1 MGTFCIGSCNACAGE
16 TVIEVRESVSVSSA
30 PQQQMQQPQMQQPQ
44 QQMQQPQQMQQGKP
58 QEVNASGFPK
68 LEQTKEKLLKEIKRV
83 VAGPNGERKVI
94 TYSQEEA
101 AKLAEA
107 GEELIEEEAELFYQE
122 MLAEAEAEMTALEG
136 SLDTF
141 SEMTMDEDPPQKL
154 ISFANEAADFLE
166 KLMAKVTGIACEV
179 AKPTPKF
186 VVTDEEYLK
195 LMEQRVADERR
206 QREEQK
212 ARDKKARRV
221 GFGANVDV
229 REFEGEGGG
238 DDDDIGSK
246 YGSEFSDSSD
256 GSSMYSEGSSMYSEV
271 PEGWEWSEEHQDYI
285 FVGGDAGSFNMQ
297 GEEGGKKGTYVYVE
311 GVDGAEGQYYF
322 VPEGEG
328 GPEFNKEIAG
338 KFTTGAKSSTVE
350 QRGGVL
356 TEQFITGAKATSVE
370 K

>member
-1 MGTFCIGSCNACAGE
+1 MG
-16 TVIEVRESVSVSSA
+16 
-30 PQQQMQQPQMQQPQ
+30 
-44 QQMQQPQQMQQGKP
+44 
-58 QEVNASGFPK
+58 
-68 LEQTKEKLLKEIKRV
+68 
-83 VAGPNGERKVI
+83 
-94 TYSQEEA
+94 
-101 AKLAEA
+101 
-107 GEELIEEEAELFYQE
+107 
-122 MLAEAEAEMTALEG
+122 
-136 SLDTF
+136 
-141 SEMTMDEDPPQKL
+141 
-154 ISFANEAADFLE
+154 
-166 KLMAKVTGIACEV
+166 ACEV

-238 DDDDIGSK
+238 DDDDIGSE

-311 GVDGAEGQYYF
+311 GVDGAEGQNYF

-328 GPEFNKEIAG
+328 GPEFNKEIAEASNTQSKVNDWLIKG
-338 KFTTGAKSSTVE
+338 KESSSTNSKVNDWLI
-350 QRGGVL
+350 RGKASSSTKDKNKG
-356 TEQFITGAKATSVE
+356 QIPAGAKAMTAEQMAGKMPPGKPVSFLAMQGD
-370 K
+370 KKKKASSDGRDPAA

>member
-16 TVIEVRESVSVSSA
+16 TVIEVHESVSVSSA
-30 PQQQMQQPQMQQPQ
+30 PQQQMQQPQ

-101 AKLAEA
+101 AKL
-107 GEELIEEEAELFYQE
+107 
-122 MLAEAEAEMTALEG
+122 AEAEMTALEG

-238 DDDDIGSK
+238 DDDDIGSE

-338 KFTTGAKSSTVE
+338 KFT
-350 QRGGVL
+350 
-356 TEQFITGAKATSVE
+356 
-370 K
+370 